1 MTTLMTSLNQHL
13 YLIINLEIIVLF
25 NHISFTHIQ
34 RDLNTGVDALSK
46 DITLLLEIQFVL
58 EEFSKGDLLS
68 KRDGILFYL

>member
-1 MTTLMTSLNQHL
+1 VHQLH
-13 YLIINLEIIVLF
+13 EITALF

-34 RDLNTGVDALSK
+34 KDLNTSVDALSK
-46 DITLLLEIQFVL
+46 DIILLREIQFVL